1 MNIKIVDL
9 YDLDHTLAKD
19 YLNKFEY
26 PWQAL
31 SGIKEFIINLG
42 KTLSKEEYKEISENV
57 WIHNTAKIYP
67 SAYIGSPCIIGANSE
82 IRHGAFIRSSALV
95 GNGVVIGNSVELK
108 NVIIFDNAEVPHFNY
123 VGDAILGFHAHM
135 GAGAITSN
143 IKSDKK
149 NIIIHNENQ
158 EIETGLRK
166 IGAFIG
172 DFVEVGC
179 NTVLNPGTIVGR
191 NTSIY
196 PLSSVRGCIK
206 EDSIYKNGIL
216 VKKERD

>member
-42 KTLSKEEYKEISENV
+42 KTLNKEEYKEISENV

-95 GNGVVIGNSVELK
+95 GNNVVIGNSVELK

-149 NIIIHNENQ
+149 NIVIHNETNN
-158 EIETGLRK
+158 IETGLRK

>member
-1 MNIKIVDL
+1 MNIKIIDL

-42 KTLSKEEYKEISENV
+42 KTLNKEEYKEISENV

-166 IGAFIG
+166 IGAFLG
-172 DFVEVGC
+172 DYVEVGC
-179 NTVLNPGTIVGR
+179 NSVLNPGTIVGR
-191 NTSIY
+191 CTNIY

-206 EDSIYKNGIL
+206 ENSIYKNGKL
-216 VKKERD
+216 VKKENR